1 MAARAQKMAPTRL
14 VLIALTMCASLASAT
29 VAGSKIAALLIST
42 SIFG

>member
-14 VLIALTMCASLASAT
+14 VLIALMMGASLASAT